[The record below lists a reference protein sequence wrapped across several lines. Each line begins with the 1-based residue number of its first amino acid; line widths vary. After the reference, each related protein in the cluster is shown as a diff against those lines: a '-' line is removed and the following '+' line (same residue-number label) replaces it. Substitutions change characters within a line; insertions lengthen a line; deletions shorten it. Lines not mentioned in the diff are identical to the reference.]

1 MKGNPWPGSLQ
12 WGWIIP
18 TAWLYSLWNLLT
30 WLLLI
35 FLLLLPGRH
44 PAAADSGRPQGS
56 LWLLWTLQPW
66 LWNPQPPRH
75 PPGSGTWGRG
85 QYLGWILGG
94 ELRRGGVVVQREWEE
109 GRRREEEGRDG
120 CSEGKERKGSR
131 EEELTWATEWD
142 EDDNRNLERQHLV
155 DVVNVTKQQIK
166 SGNKTNCLDW
176 YKWSGSKLKTG
187 WRKVRKQCYFSYCAF
202 FFSFF
207 LLSIFQEVK
216 RSLSLD
222 MFVGAVFVWTACYV
236 R

>member
-1 MKGNPWPGSLQ
+1 MALTYTYSTVNYPADRLPLILGWVKLRMKGNPWPGSLQ

-109 GRRREEEGRDG
+109 GRRKGGMVVAREKGGREAG
-120 CSEGKERKGSR
+120 RKSWC
-131 EEELTWATEWD
+131 ELQNEMRMITGIWK
-142 EDDNRNLERQHLV
+142 DNIWLML
-155 DVVNVTKQQIK
+155 
-166 SGNKTNCLDW
+166 
-176 YKWSGSKLKTG
+176 
-187 WRKVRKQCYFSYCAF
+187 
-202 FFSFF
+202 
-207 LLSIFQEVK
+207 
-216 RSLSLD
+216 
-222 MFVGAVFVWTACYV
+222 
-236 R
+236 